1 VFSVLLRETVDDG
14 KDIDSVEVAIDSDV
28 IDSLLD

>member
-1 VFSVLLRETVDDG
+1 VLPVVTVEDG
-14 KDIDSVEVAIDSDV
+14 KDIDSVEVRTVSDV